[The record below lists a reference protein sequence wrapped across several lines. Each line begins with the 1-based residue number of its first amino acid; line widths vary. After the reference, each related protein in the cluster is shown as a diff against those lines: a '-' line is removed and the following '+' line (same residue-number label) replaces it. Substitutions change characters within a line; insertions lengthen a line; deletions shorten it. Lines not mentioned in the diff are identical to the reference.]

1 MKYAKIS
8 VFIPNVENIP
18 FFLGS
23 QLRGA
28 FGYGLKKVVCIN
40 PSFKCD
46 GCFAKNNCIYYDFY
60 EDKNKFHKYRFDF
73 ELAPKKYKYNLY
85 LFNEATKEL
94 PYIISAIHQTITKF
108 GFGKDRKKYDFFT
121 IKVNDKIAYDGEEF
135 DIPKDYVKEFIN
147 TDYSKNLTIELK
159 TPLRMKRDGVFI
171 KNDIK
176 LVDIINSIYQ
186 RERALNGLEEHIQ
199 LPFKPQGNI
208 ITTLKLQKL
217 TRYSNRQQTKMQID
231 GMIGKIEVNGIDERS
246 YRYLKLGEIIGV
258 GKLTTFGL
266 GKIEMIDKI

>member
-1 MKYAKIS
+1 MKYTKIS
-8 VFIPNVENIP
+8 VFIPNVEFIP

-40 PSFKCD
+40 PNFKCE
-46 GCFAKNNCIYYDFY
+46 GCFAKDNCIYYDFY
-60 EDKNKFHKYRFDF
+60 EKKNVFHKYRFDF
-73 ELAPKKYKYNLY
+73 ELAPKTYKYNLY

-94 PYIISAIHQTITKF
+94 PYIISAIHKTITEF

-121 IKVNDKIAYDGEEF
+121 IKVNDKIVFDGEEF
-135 DIPKDYVKEFIN
+135 SSLDISPIEFIN
-147 TDYSKNLTIELK
+147 TDYSTNCTILIK
-159 TPLRMKRDGVFI
+159 TPIRIKRNG
-171 KNDIK
+171 K
-176 LVDIINSIYQ
+176 LIVKDLKLFDVVNSIYQ
-186 RERALNGLEEHIQ
+186 RERNLNGLDFAK
-199 LPFKPQGNI
+199 LPFSPQGKL
-208 ITTLKLQKL
+208 TTELRYQKL

-231 GMIGKIEVNGIDERS
+231 GVIGKIEVNGIDEKS

-266 GKIEMIDKI
+266 GKIEVKE